1 MPGTGQLPGGFMD
14 TVRKLAI
21 LIVMIV
27 PTFVG
32 AGAVWDIFES
42 WIAVLIWLV
51 IMGVVAGNIVTGK
64 LLTGGNSEA

>member
-1 MPGTGQLPGGFMD
+1 MD
-14 TVRKLAI
+14 ITRRLAI

-32 AGAVWDIFES
+32 AGALWALLES
-42 WIAVLIWLV
+42 WIAVLIWVV

-64 LLTGGNSEA
+64 LLTEGEPEA

>member
-1 MPGTGQLPGGFMD
+1 MD
-14 TVRKLAI
+14 TPRKLAV

-32 AGAVWDIFES
+32 AGAVWDLFES
-42 WIAVLIWLV
+42 WIAVLIWVV

-64 LLTGGNSEA
+64 LLTGGDHEA

>member
-1 MPGTGQLPGGFMD
+1 MD

-21 LIVMIV
+21 LIVMII

-42 WIAVLIWLV
+42 WIAVLIWVV
-51 IMGVVAGNIVTGK
+51 IMGVVAGNIVTGR
-64 LLTGGNSEA
+64 LLTGGESEA

>member
-1 MPGTGQLPGGFMD
+1 MD

-42 WIAVLIWLV
+42 WIAVLIWIV
-51 IMGVVAGNIVTGK
+51 IMGVVAGNILTGK
-64 LLTGGNSEA
+64 LLAGGESEA

>member
-1 MPGTGQLPGGFMD
+1 MD

-64 LLTGGNSEA
+64 LLTGGKSEA

>member
-1 MPGTGQLPGGFMD
+1 MD
-14 TVRKLAI
+14 IPRKLAI

-32 AGAVWDIFES
+32 AGALWALFES
-42 WIAVLIWLV
+42 WIAVLIWVV

-64 LLTGGNSEA
+64 LLTSGDSGA